1 MKMVERVR
9 SGVVRIK
16 TNLGS
21 GSGIIFELGE
31 SDGSALV
38 LVNQHVIQGASRVDV
53 IVNDSTTYPGNIRGV
68 DTARDLAVLRIC
80 CGKGFKVLPFGDAS
94 KLKAGEE
101 LIAIGYPLDFED
113 EATVTSGIVS
123 AVRYESDTDRW
134 VIQTD
139 TALNPGNSGGPLLIL
154 SGEVVGINT
163 YKFLMVVPWRG

>member
-1 MKMVERVR
+1 MVERVR

-80 CGKGFKVLPFGDAS
+80 CGEGFKVLPFGDAS

-163 YKFLMVVPWRG
+163 YK